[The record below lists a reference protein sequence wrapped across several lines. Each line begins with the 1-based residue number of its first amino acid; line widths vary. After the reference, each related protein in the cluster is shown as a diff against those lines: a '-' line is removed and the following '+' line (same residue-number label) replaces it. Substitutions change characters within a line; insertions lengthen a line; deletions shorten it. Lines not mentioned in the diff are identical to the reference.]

1 MPILAY
7 ISDNTLSTERPVE
20 ILMHAPPP
28 LPIYVVSFFSS
39 FSAFKHTDLM
49 VWGVVFISFRVHV
62 IYFCGVLL
70 HWPLLTSPYWWL
82 GGSMPLDLPDLAAA
96 TGTSMD
102 GGLRI
107 N

>member
-7 ISDNTLSTERPVE
+7 ISDNTLSTERPVVRN
-20 ILMHAPPP
+20 IHAAHPSLSTWLAFFRHFLP
-28 LPIYVVSFFSS
+28 LNTRIWLRKGCVHFFSS
-39 FSAFKHTDLM
+39 AFYLSLCNFVASCNANSA
-49 VWGVVFISFRVHV
+49 I
-62 IYFCGVLL
+62 
-70 HWPLLTSPYWWL
+70 WWL